1 MAEVE
6 TRRRRTGSIAGQPL
20 ALRLAWFADTL
31 NRMKATLDEVAK
43 VALAL
48 PADDKAILAEK
59 IVQSLVSEVPPEVK
73 RKQLTE
79 VMRRRE
85 EILSG
90 KAQGVS
96 LAQAVR
102 EIQALVP

>member
-1 MAEVE
+1 
-6 TRRRRTGSIAGQPL
+6 
-20 ALRLAWFADTL
+20 
-31 NRMKATLDEVAK
+31 MKATLADVAK

-48 PADDKAILAEK
+48 PADDKALLAEQ
-59 IVQSLVSEVPPEVK
+59 IVQSLVADVPPEVK
-73 RKQLTE
+73 RKQPTE

-85 EILSG
+85 QILSG

-96 LAQAVR
+96 LAEAVR

>member
-1 MAEVE
+1 
-6 TRRRRTGSIAGQPL
+6 
-20 ALRLAWFADTL
+20 
-31 NRMKATLDEVAK
+31 MKVTLDDVAK

-48 PADDKAILAEK
+48 PADDQAVLAER
-59 IVQSLVSEVPPEVK
+59 IVQSLVSNVPPEIK
-73 RKQLTE
+73 RKQLAE
-79 VMRRRE
+79 VMRRRQ

-90 KAQGVS
+90 KAEGVS